1 MIRGGQMTNDIGRRG
16 FAAMA
21 TGGLVSLGLVRSAA
35 AQAGAIGIVLMHG
48 KQSNY
53 RVAGLQD
60 VASKAQSAGMKAVV
74 PEMPWAGAG
83 WEKISVTPEQVF
95 GLIDGY
101 AAQLRGQ
108 GATRIVVGG
117 SSLGANMALAYA
129 VARQN
134 VAGVV
139 MAAPGHAPG
148 FHYRSNPAIKEAI
161 DKAGEM
167 VRAGQGNQPFTGPDD
182 NQGNSMRVTTT
193 AAVYFAW
200 MNPRGLASMQAQAPN
215 LPASIPLML
224 IIGTK
229 DPAYRSTED
238 GIYKPAAKNPY
249 SKYLAIEASHGNTDH
264 AASARIVEWIKGL
277 PR

>member
-1 MIRGGQMTNDIGRRG
+1 MPGLGDGMTNEIGRRTL
-16 FAAMA
+16 AAMA
-21 TGGLVSLGLVRSAA
+21 GGFATLGLLRPSG

-53 RVAGLQD
+53 RAPGLQD
-60 VASKAQSAGMKAVV
+60 IAYKAQSAGMKAVV
-74 PEMPWAGAG
+74 PEMPWAGSG
-83 WEKISVTPEQVF
+83 WEKISVTPDQVF

-129 VARQN
+129 LARQN

-148 FHYRSNPAIKEAI
+148 FHYRTNNAIKEAI
-161 DKAGEM
+161 DKAGGM
-167 VRAGQGNQPFTGPDD
+167 VRAGQGGQPFTGPDD
-182 NQGNSMRVTTT
+182 NQGNSMKVTTT

-200 MNPRGLASMQAQAPN
+200 MSPRGLASMTAQAPN
-215 LPASIPLML
+215 LPASIPLL
-224 IIGTK
+224 VVIGTK
-229 DPAYRSTED
+229 DPAFRSTED

-249 SKYLAIEASHGNTDH
+249 SKYIVVEASHGNTDH
-264 AASARIVEWIKGL
+264 AASARIVDWIKGL
-277 PR
+277 P

>member
-1 MIRGGQMTNDIGRRG
+1 MIDTIGRRG
-16 FAAMA
+16 FAVAAGGFATLGLLRPAGAQAAA
-21 TGGLVSLGLVRSAA
+21 TGV
-35 AQAGAIGIVLMHG
+35 VLMHG

-60 VASKAQSAGMKAVV
+60 VASKAQGAGMKALV

-139 MAAPGHAPG
+139 MAAPGHSPG
-148 FHYRSNPAIKEAI
+148 LHYRTNPSIKEAI
-161 DKAGEM
+161 DKAGGM
-167 VRAGQGNQPFTGPDD
+167 VHAGQGAQPFTGPDD
-182 NQGNSMRVTTT
+182 NQGSSMRVTTT
-193 AAVYFAW
+193 AATYFGW
-200 MNPRGLASMQAQAPN
+200 MNPRGAASMPAQAPN
-215 LPASIPLML
+215 LPATIPLML

-229 DPAYRSTED
+229 DPAYRSAEET
-238 GIYKPAAKNPY
+238 IYKPAAKNPY
-249 SKYLAIEASHGNTDH
+249 SKYLVVEAEHRNTDH

>member
-1 MIRGGQMTNDIGRRG
+1 MADRMGRRG
-16 FAAMA
+16 FAAMTA
-21 TGGLVSLGLVRSAA
+21 GGVVSLGLVRGAG

-48 KQSNY
+48 KQASS

-60 VASKAQSAGMKAVV
+60 VASKAQSAGMKAMV
-74 PEMPWAGAG
+74 PEMPWSGSG
-83 WEKISVTPEQVF
+83 WERIAVTPDQVF

-139 MAAPGHAPG
+139 MAAPGHQPG
-148 FHYRSNPAIKEAI
+148 FYYSNNPAIKEAV
-161 DKAGEM
+161 DKAAAM
-167 VRAGQGNQPFTGPDD
+167 VQAGQGNQPFTGPDD
-182 NQGNSMRVTTT
+182 NQGSSMRLSTT
-193 AAVYFAW
+193 AEVYLRW
-200 MNPRGLASMQAQAPN
+200 MSPRGQASMQTQAPN
-215 LPASIPLML
+215 LPASIPLMM
-224 IIGTK
+224 IVGTK
-229 DPAYRSTED
+229 DVAIRFAENT
-238 GIYKPAAKNPY
+238 IFKPAAKNPY
-249 SKYLAIEASHGNTDH
+249 SKYLTVEAEHRNTDH

-277 PR
+277 PAR

>member
-1 MIRGGQMTNDIGRRG
+1 MKRMVGRRDFG
-16 FAAMA
+16 ALTSA
-21 TGGLVSLGLVRSAA
+21 GLVILGLVRTVD

-48 KQSNY
+48 KQANY
-53 RVAGLQD
+53 RAPGLQD
-60 VASKAQSAGMKAVV
+60 VAAKAQSAGMKAVV
-74 PEMPWAGAG
+74 PDMPWSGSG

-95 GLIDGY
+95 SLIDGY

-117 SSLGANMALAYA
+117 SSIGANMALSYA

-148 FHYRSNPAIKEAI
+148 FHYRNNAAIREAI

-167 VRAGQGNQPFTGPDD
+167 TRAGQGGQSQSWPDD
-182 NQGNSMRVTTT
+182 NQGSSLRITTT
-193 AAVYFAW
+193 AAVYSAW
-200 MNPRGLASMQAQAPN
+200 MSPRGLASMQAQAPN
-215 LPASIPLML
+215 LPARIPLML

-229 DPAYRSTED
+229 DPAYRSAEET
-238 GIYKPAAKNPY
+238 IYKPAAKNPY
-249 SKYLAIEASHGNTDH
+249 SKYVVVEAEHRNTDH
-264 AASARIVEWIKGL
+264 AASQRIVDWIKGL
-277 PR
+277 PQ

>member
-1 MIRGGQMTNDIGRRG
+1 MTTMTIGRRG
-16 FAAMA
+16 FTAVAW
-21 TGGLVSLGLVRSAA
+21 GSLVSLSTMRSPL
-35 AQAGAIGIVLMHG
+35 AQAGSIGIILMHG

-74 PEMPWAGAG
+74 PEMPWAGSG
-83 WEKISVTPEQVF
+83 WEKISVTPDQVF

-139 MAAPGHAPG
+139 MAAPGHQPG
-148 FHYRSNPAIKEAI
+148 FYYSNNPGIREAV
-161 DKAGEM
+161 DKAAAM
-167 VRAGQGNQPFTGPDD
+167 VQAGQGNQPFTGPDD
-182 NQGNSMRVTTT
+182 NQGSNLRLSTT
-193 AAVYFAW
+193 AEVYLRW
-200 MNPRGLASMQAQAPN
+200 MSPRGAASMQVQAPN

-224 IIGTK
+224 IVGSK
-229 DPAYRSTED
+229 DVAHRFAENT
-238 GIYKPAAKNPY
+238 IYKPAAKNPY
-249 SKYLAIEASHGNTDH
+249 SKYIVVEASHGNTDH
-264 AASARIVEWIKGL
+264 AASARIVDWIKGL
-277 PR
+277 

>member
-1 MIRGGQMTNDIGRRG
+1 MQKDVGRRG
-16 FAAMA
+16 FAGLA
-21 TGGLVSLGLVRSAA
+21 TAGAVTLCLVRSAG

-48 KQSNY
+48 KQGSG

-74 PEMPWAGAG
+74 PDMPWSGSG
-83 WEKISVTPEQVF
+83 WEKISVTPDQVF

-129 VARQN
+129 VSRQN

-139 MAAPGHAPG
+139 MAAPGHQPG
-148 FHYRSNPAIKEAI
+148 FFYNSNPAIREAV
-161 DKAGEM
+161 DRSGEM
-167 VRAGQGNQPFTGPDD
+167 VRAGQGGQPFSGPDN
-182 NQGNSMRVTTT
+182 NQGSNLSLSTT
-193 AAVYFAW
+193 AAVYNAW
-200 MNPRGLASMQAQAPN
+200 MSPRGAASMQVQAPN
-215 LPASIPLML
+215 LPANIPLML

-229 DPAYRSTED
+229 DPAFRSAEET
-238 GIYKPAAKNPY
+238 IYKPAAKNPY
-249 SKYLAIEASHGNTDH
+249 SKYLVVEAEHRNTDH
-264 AASARIVEWIKGL
+264 AAAARIVDWIKAL
-277 PR
+277 PPR

>member
-1 MIRGGQMTNDIGRRG
+1 MTTMTIGRRG
-16 FAAMA
+16 FTAVAW
-21 TGGLVSLGLVRSAA
+21 GGLVSLSTMRSPL
-35 AQAGAIGIVLMHG
+35 AQAGSIGIILMHG

-74 PEMPWAGAG
+74 PEMPWAGSG
-83 WEKISVTPEQVF
+83 WEKISVTPDQVF

-148 FHYRSNPAIKEAI
+148 FHYRANNAIKEAI
-161 DKAGEM
+161 DKAGGM
-167 VRAGQGNQPFTGPDD
+167 VRAGQGSQPFTGPDD
-182 NQGNSMRVTTT
+182 NQGNSMRITTT

-200 MNPRGLASMQAQAPN
+200 MNPRGQASMQAQAPN
-215 LPASIPLML
+215 LPATIPLL
-224 IIGTK
+224 LVIGTK
-229 DPAYRSTED
+229 DPAFRSTEE

-249 SKYLAIEASHGNTDH
+249 SKYIVVEAEHKNTDH